1 MTKQLTSLS
10 SSQQPSLRFLRHA
23 ARLMVTYNT
32 RTYLLQRH
40 LDRIASAIGLAGLRM
55 DIGYCRVTLFTKQ
68 GTTLYAYTP
77 EFRINIAV
85 LAKVMQVIDKVCA
98 KACSPAE
105 GLLAFEAIERTAEN
119 RQWSLIALLSA
130 AAASAIA
137 LLANGD
143 MSTIFAVGFASAGS
157 IMVQRYL
164 THKQIVKLM
173 LPFASSFFGAVFCS
187 FWIRMGWTAT
197 PSVCLIVPVL
207 LMIPG
212 PHLINGLYDIVENNI
227 QTGLARLCL
236 AVSIVIAS
244 AIGVLLGS
252 HMMFLESA
260 KPALQNAPLAQL
272 PLWLDALMAGVTSCG
287 IAAFYNAPW
296 RVLAISTLYGTIG
309 HAMRYFF
316 LDIGYSL
323 ESSTFFACLTIGFCA
338 SFVAERLRV
347 AFSAI
352 AFASAMPMMPGMLM
366 FAAIDHATT
375 IASYG
380 SHAKPLLVV
389 LMLSELFKSALVL
402 GAMVVGLLMGARSA
416 RIFAEGLDKPF
427 SKIKRQFK
435 I

>member
-1 MTKQLTSLS
+1 MIQKLNNLPEDKQAAL
-10 SSQQPSLRFLRHA
+10 QFLRHS

-40 LDRIASAIGLAGLRM
+40 LTRIANAIGLDGLRM
-55 DIGYCRVTLFTKQ
+55 DVGYCRVTLFTTQ

-77 EFRINIAV
+77 EFRINIAL
-85 LAKVMQVIDKVCA
+85 LAKVMQVIDKVCL
-98 KACSPAE
+98 KTCSPTE
-105 GLLAFEAIERTAEN
+105 GLLAFDLIERTAEN
-119 RQWSLIALLSA
+119 RPWFLIALLSA

-137 LLANGD
+137 LLVNGD
-143 MSTIFAVGFASAGS
+143 MSTVFAVGIASASS

-164 THKQIVKLM
+164 THKQIIKLM
-173 LPFASSFFGAVFCS
+173 LPFAGSFFGAIFCS

-197 PSVCLIVPVL
+197 PSVCLIVPTL

-212 PHLINGLYDIVENNI
+212 PHFINGLYDIVENNI

-244 AIGVLLGS
+244 AVGVLLGS

-260 KPALQNAPLAQL
+260 KPVLHNSSLTEL
-272 PLWLDALMAGVTSCG
+272 PLWLGALMAGVISCG

-296 RVLAISTLYGTIG
+296 RVLAISSLYGTIG
-309 HAMRYFF
+309 HAMRYLF
-316 LDIGYSL
+316 LDMGYSL

-338 SFVAERLRV
+338 SFVAERLKV

-375 IASYG
+375 IAAYG
-380 SHAKPLLVV
+380 PHAKPLLAV
-389 LMLSELFKSALVL
+389 LMLSELFKAALVL
-402 GAMVVGLLMGARSA
+402 GAMVAGLLMGARFA

-427 SKIKRQFK
+427 GKIKRQFK